1 MNESCLGQITM
12 GIYGDDNYRSLPRW
26 VLTISTNIIYKNTV
40 HVVTTVNLTVTN
52 SVLEGLPALICQDQI
67 LKLGL
72 ILLFQRHGIF
82 FLPQL
87 RLVFS
92 SSFGFALRALSDFSS
107 RGRGTAVMLCLLMKF
122 WFSS

>member
-72 ILLFQRHGIF
+72 ILLFER
-82 FLPQL
+82 
-87 RLVFS
+87 R
-92 SSFGFALRALSDFSS
+92 
-107 RGRGTAVMLCLLMKF
+107 
-122 WFSS
+122 